1 VLLINFALCSRFD
14 SFNLSPATIKALHQ
28 DLGYEKMTVVQEA
41 TLPACL
47 DGKDVLAKAKT
58 GTGKTLGFL
67 VRIESRVSGYHN
79 AIGDFD
85 CALRIFLGLVLEA
98 E

>member
-1 VLLINFALCSRFD
+1 MYVCRFD
-14 SFNLSPATIKALHQ
+14 SFNLSPPTIKALHE

-67 VRIESRVSGYHN
+67 VSARFARFEFSNCAGSSREVP
-79 AIGDFD
+79 
-85 CALRIFLGLVLEA
+85 
-98 E
+98 